1 VNGRQEGS
9 SLYIG
14 TSRTNQMAGSRYLVE
29 SYTLANVR
37 LIVLVKDDDVFY
49 GDLTL
54 FADKMNDSE

>member
-1 VNGRQEGS
+1 
-9 SLYIG
+9 
-14 TSRTNQMAGSRYLVE
+14 MAGSRYLVE

-37 LIVLVKDDDVFY
+37 LVVLVKDDDVFY